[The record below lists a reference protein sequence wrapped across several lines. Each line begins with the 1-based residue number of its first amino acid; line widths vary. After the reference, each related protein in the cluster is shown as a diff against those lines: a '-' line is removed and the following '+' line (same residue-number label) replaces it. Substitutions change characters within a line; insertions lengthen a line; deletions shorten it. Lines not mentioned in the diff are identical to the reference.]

1 MNLNFLSYPLVL
13 AHFILLFFPIM
24 VYFIHFPNSTVQ
36 IMFLLS
42 STIPLSWYFYDHKCL
57 FSVLSS
63 KLRQET
69 EENEKNF
76 SERYLTKFYT
86 IIQRFLGYDD
96 SDKSF
101 NKVIF
106 LHWVVN
112 MILLWFYLFIY
123 KCECI
128 HH

>member
-1 MNLNFLSYPLVL
+1 MNLKFLSYPLDL

-42 STIPLSWYFYDHKCL
+42 STIPLSWYFYDHKCI

-86 IIQRFLGYDD
+86 IIQRFLGYDN
-96 SDKSF
+96 SEKSF

-128 HH
+128 YH

>member
-1 MNLNFLSYPLVL
+1 MFLEYLSYPLDL

-24 VYFIHFPNSTVQ
+24 VYFISFPSSTVQ

-42 STIPLSWYFYDHKCL
+42 SFVPLSWYFYDHKCI

-69 EENEKNF
+69 EKNEENF
-76 SERYLTKFYT
+76 SERYLAKFYT
-86 IIQRFLGYDD
+86 IIQRLLGFDE
-96 SDKSF
+96 SGKSF

-112 MILLWFYLFIY
+112 MVLLWFYLFIY
-123 KCECI
+123 NCEC
-128 HH
+128 